1 MRDLVCISSFFF
13 LCEQKKIMGGS
24 KKVTTVESEEDEVF
38 EVEKLLGHRRSAT
51 DKVKF
56 SFLWFY
62 KKNIK
67 LTKS

>member
-1 MRDLVCISSFFF
+1 MTWFAFLLFF

-24 KKVTTVESEEDEVF
+24 EKATTVESEEDEVF
-38 EVEKLLGHRRSAT
+38 EVEKLLRHRRSAT